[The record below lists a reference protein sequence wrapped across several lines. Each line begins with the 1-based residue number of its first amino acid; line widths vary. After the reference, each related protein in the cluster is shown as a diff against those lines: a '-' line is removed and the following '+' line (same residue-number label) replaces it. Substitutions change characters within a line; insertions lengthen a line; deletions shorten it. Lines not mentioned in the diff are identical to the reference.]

1 MTQKEKITDGVYEEV
16 LEKSLL
22 LLQKFANHEEQK
34 IEIGIEIGKTVNLL
48 IEKQQDTSILK
59 KLSRDITRKTGKL
72 YLPTHFLSF
81 HQLFLN
87 FHNMKQVKEKTKN
100 IVNQLSLDLLFKISN
115 TDKKSENH
123 NEKQNSYFLIL
134 RRIEKLLVK
143 LDISINEQFPTED
156 DLTEILKKIELLRNK
171 CDEIIKNLQSPKKA
185 TQISIFGK
193 TLV

>member
-1 MTQKEKITDGVYEEV
+1 
-16 LEKSLL
+16 
-22 LLQKFANHEEQK
+22 
-34 IEIGIEIGKTVNLL
+34 
-48 IEKQQDTSILK
+48 
-59 KLSRDITRKTGKL
+59 
-72 YLPTHFLSF
+72 
-81 HQLFLN
+81 
-87 FHNMKQVKEKTKN
+87 MKQVKEKTKN

-156 DLTEILKKIELLRNK
+156 DLTEILKKIELLRDK

-185 TQISIFGK
+185 TQISIFEERP
-193 TLV
+193 